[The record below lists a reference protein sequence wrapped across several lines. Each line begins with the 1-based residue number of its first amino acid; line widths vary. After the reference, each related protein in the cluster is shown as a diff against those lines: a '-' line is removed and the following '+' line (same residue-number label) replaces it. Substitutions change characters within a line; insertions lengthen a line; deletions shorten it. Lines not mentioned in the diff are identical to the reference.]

1 MNPETLTRL
10 NALACE
16 ITAFLDDLKLD
27 PSVDSQWTV
36 GMLESTLA
44 GMNLRLGCQYGIK
57 LNPRLPVSTQ

>member
-16 ITAFLDDLKLD
+16 ITAFLNDLKLD
-27 PSVDSQWTV
+27 PSVDSQWLV

-44 GMNLRLGCQYGIK
+44 GMNMRLECQYGIK

>member
-27 PSVDSQWTV
+27 PSVDSQWLV

-57 LNPRLPVSTQ
+57 LNPRLPVSSQ